1 MVSIEEGQVRQG
13 ASQTVSHRRIRKV
26 IWILPNDTLFGVSH
40 PYISKETVRTSGGVI
55 DFERYD
61 GSVASVSSVCSNVFC
76 SPINMR
82 KHVFWSSVE

>member
-1 MVSIEEGQVRQG
+1 M
-13 ASQTVSHRRIRKV
+13 
-26 IWILPNDTLFGVSH
+26 ILSLVFLIHTN
-40 PYISKETVRTSGGVI
+40 YISKETVRTSGGVI